1 MEPRS
6 LPLAV
11 LKGLADGTSP
21 ATARGADPEV
31 GGAGRI
37 FLARA
42 ASPNTVISGRGII
55 AAILI

>member
-11 LKGLADGTSP
+11 LKGFADGASL
-21 ATARGADPEV
+21 ATARGADSEA

-42 ASPNTVISGRGII
+42 ASPNTVNSGRGII
-55 AAILI
+55 AATLI